1 MADLPDEMWRQ
12 ILEIGIR
19 SSNLTYKDL
28 CCVSISCRRLH
39 RLSNDAVLWS
49 FLLSSDFPHTEAS
62 VSNGTVSSSSSSPKL
77 MYRIKFDRER
87 ARKAAAHRRAV
98 LRLESQIAGHLR
110 NLQEIQMKLT
120 EETEKM
126 KAAVTELPNLRKVR
140 QASVALNLW
149 QPEVIRGWQKQMVG
163 QCVVPVDARINALEM
178 ELRLCRQQI
187 AGFDNAYRNEK
198 RRLDAAKERL
208 VIMKYHPLRDYKSTS
223 SGVDECNS
231 QRKKL
236 KRGSDSKA
244 PGTNEKKL
252 KLEDA

>member
-62 VSNGTVSSSSSSPKL
+62 VSNGTVSSSSSSLKL

-87 ARKAAAHRRAV
+87 ARKAAVHRRAV

-140 QASVALNLW
+140 QASVALNVW

-163 QCVVPVDARINALEM
+163 ANYNV
-178 ELRLCRQQI
+178 
-187 AGFDNAYRNEK
+187 
-198 RRLDAAKERL
+198 
-208 VIMKYHPLRDYKSTS
+208 
-223 SGVDECNS
+223 
-231 QRKKL
+231 
-236 KRGSDSKA
+236 
-244 PGTNEKKL
+244 
-252 KLEDA
+252 